1 MPPYRRSH
9 RYRRRAL
16 WSSKKSLNKITC
28 KSVNLLKNENTI
40 LHHTEEYETNE
51 LVIRRG
57 FKFKLLVTFSRKI
70 DENEKVQFEL
80 QAGSRPSKRWGSLV
94 PLLQV
99 DPKAGE
105 SVEGVRILS
114 QIDNVMSLEVH
125 TSPTETKVG
134 KWTLAMRIG
143 VPTASGYL
151 RKNKTTVCNITD
163 KIIVVF
169 NPWCKED
176 PVYMEDDS
184 WRQEYVLNEEGLQY
198 YGTSRSIGNM
208 DWYYGQFEEK
218 VMKAV
223 LILLDK
229 MKPKHKARHDPVLI
243 ARSMSALV
251 NSSDDNGV
259 LEGNWS
265 GDYSGGDDPS
275 NWIGSVSILSQYV
288 SQLSPVK
295 YGQCWVFSGVFTT
308 VMRCLGIPCRSLTTF
323 DSAHDTDANLTI
335 DHHYD
340 HNYKPIDN
348 DDSVWN
354 FHVWND
360 VWTSRNDL
368 PIEGMGGWQAID
380 ATPQETSGGKFRCG
394 PMSVQAIKQ
403 GRVDLDYDGKFIY
416 AEVNASKKYWMKLDS
431 EDGEKWVELECDD
444 HSIGRCISTKCVGSY
459 RRHDI
464 TQQYKH
470 AEGSI
475 EERLSFENARKY
487 VKLTHTTKKK
497 EKYNLKLETS
507 IPDSVEYGKDIR
519 FNVKVTNLSGKKE
532 RVHISC
538 VTKSTQYNGSALG
551 KLTDVDEYLNIGP
564 QDQQDVN
571 FFVESKNYLNNGSRG
586 NSVKVDILCGVTNA
600 NEVHSKQALV
610 DFVKPKIKIEVLSKQ
625 VRTLQPIKI
634 NMSFRNPLSTSVSG
648 IFTIEGA
655 GIREAVKIPVDMV
668 KAHELCN
675 VEASITPKRIGNR
688 RLIVAFQSQQ
698 LSGIQGCCDLSVA

>member
-1 MPPYRRSH
+1 MPPYRRSS

-16 WSSKKSLNKITC
+16 WSSKTSVTKITC
-28 KSVNLLKNENTI
+28 KSVDLFKKENTL
-40 LHHTEEYETNE
+40 LHHTEDYETKE
-51 LVIRRG
+51 LVVRRG
-57 FKFKLLVTFSRKI
+57 FKFKLLVTCSRKI
-70 DENEKVQFEL
+70 DEKEKVQFEL
-80 QAGSRPSKRWGSLV
+80 RAGSRPSKRWGSLMV
-94 PLLQV
+94 LPQV

-125 TSPTETKVG
+125 TSSTETNIG
-134 KWTLAMRIG
+134 KWSLAMRVG
-143 VPTASGYL
+143 VPTSSGHL
-151 RKNKTTVCNITD
+151 RKSRTTLCTITD
-163 KIIVVF
+163 NIIVVF

-198 YGTSRSIGNM
+198 YGTSRSIGDMN
-208 DWYYGQFEEK
+208 WYYGQFEEK

-229 MKPKHKARHDPVLI
+229 MKPKHTMRHDPVLI

-251 NSSDDNGV
+251 NSSDDDGV

-275 NWIGSVSILSQYV
+275 SWVGSVSILSQYA

-308 VMRCLGIPCRSLTTF
+308 VMRCLGIPCRSLTNF

-340 HNYKPIDN
+340 HNYKPIEQ

-360 VWTSRNDL
+360 VWVSRTDL
-368 PIEGMGGWQAID
+368 PLEGMGGWQAID
-380 ATPQETSGGKFRCG
+380 ATPQETSAGKFRCG

-416 AEVNASKKYWMKLDS
+416 AEVNASKKYWMKPK
-431 EDGEKWVELECDD
+431 DGEEWVELECDD
-444 HSIGRCISTKCVGSY
+444 HSIGRCISTKQVGSWG
-459 RRHDI
+459 RHDI

-470 AEGSI
+470 AEGSV
-475 EERLSFENARKY
+475 EERLSFENARKF
-487 VKLTHTTKKK
+487 VKLTHTTKTKR
-497 EKYNLKLETS
+497 ENNLKLETS
-507 IPDSVEYGKDIR
+507 IPDSVNYGKDIR
-519 FNVKVTNLSGKKE
+519 FNVKVTNLSEKTE

-551 KLTDVDEYLNIGP
+551 KLTDVDEYIEVGP
-564 QDQQDVN
+564 QKDKSVEFN
-571 FFVESKNYLNNGSRG
+571 VESKNYLGKGARG
-586 NSVKVDILCGVTNA
+586 NSVKVDILCGAVNA

-610 DFVKPKIKIEVLSKQ
+610 DFIKPKINVEVLSQQ
-625 VRTLQPIKI
+625 VRVLQPTKVNI
-634 NMSFRNPLSTSVSG
+634 SFTNPLSTAVSG
-648 IFTIEGA
+648 VITVEGA
-655 GIREAVKIPVDMV
+655 GIRDAIKVPVEMV
-668 KAHELCN
+668 RANELCS
-675 VEASITPKRIGNR
+675 VEASITAKRLGNR
-688 RLIVAFQSQQ
+688 RLLVAFQSQQ
-698 LSGIQGCCDLSVA
+698 LSGIQGCCDLIVV